1 MARKIGGSSCR
12 GIKISTTGGDTIVN
26 AYFQTALV
34 TACLCLTL
42 MFVPCKAPCTDY
54 EFVTEMATSYLQT
67 QNFSGISS
75 LYLLPEHFSSQQKR
89 EEKNVIS
96 NALQFL
102 MGEFGPIKSMDL
114 NQDDI
119 LWFEFMVTVGDMTF
133 LESRNDYFQRVF
145 SADFETVGDGFV
157 ILQIFK
163 DTEQP
168 RLRGVG
174 LALPATPDNA
184 IVVQQIAEKLSQPN

>member
-1 MARKIGGSSCR
+1 MARKIAGLSCR
-12 GIKISTTGGDTIVN
+12 DIKISTTGGDAIVN
-26 AYFQTALV
+26 KYFQTALV
-34 TACLCLTL
+34 TICCFMTL
-42 MFVPCKAPCTDY
+42 MLVPGKAQCTDY
-54 EFVTEMATSYLQT
+54 GFVTEMTTNYLQT
-67 QNFSGISS
+67 QNFRGISS
-75 LYLLPEHFSSQQKR
+75 LYLMPEHFSNQQKQ

-102 MGEFGPIKSMDL
+102 MSEFGAIKSMDL

-133 LESRNDYFQRVF
+133 LESRSDYFQRVY